1 MNELPTAQKLTYI
14 GRLGFTVQSLIKN
27 NNNINEVVDNYQSI
41 KYETIIQ
48 LKLTVRKV
56 VSF

>member
-41 KYETIIQ
+41 KYETII
-48 LKLTVRKV
+48 
-56 VSF
+56 